1 MLRVIAYVFKSH
13 EEVTPLMLQKLL
25 YIIQGVFMALY
36 KRPIFVE
43 ECVAWMH
50 GPVYPDVYE
59 LLKDLKYNPIDDARF
74 AVLEGTVDAL
84 T

>member
-1 MLRVIAYVFKSH
+1 M
-13 EEVTPLMLQKLL
+13 E
-25 YIIQGVFMALY
+25 LY

-74 AVLEGTVDAL
+74 AVLEETVDAL